1 MFFFQKSQQNQ
12 QTSWDEK
19 MLTVPNRQDFEVFK
33 TYWFFEFGPMLPEQI
48 KKYLKTFSKK
58 IFFSKKCYFGH
69 YF

>member
-1 MFFFQKSQQNQ
+1 
-12 QTSWDEK
+12 

-48 KKYLKTFSKK
+48 GKISQKKFQN